1 MIQYVIPTKDNAN
14 KLVTSIS
21 TMSTNTKIHI
31 ESENESIFKKYNNA
45 LDKME
50 INDDDVIVFL
60 HDDIEI
66 RDEHIEKK
74 LELYFK
80 YRPNVG
86 IAGVIGTN
94 LFDRSGGWW
103 LSNRMIY
110 SRGRI
115 IQGFDNGTEHP
126 MIEVGGMDDS
136 DIVSVDGC
144 ILFIK
149 GSVAK
154 YFRFDNNTYD
164 GYHFYDVDTCFS
176 LMEQGWHVGIIDI
189 LVKHDS
195 EGPLS
200 ESWIS
205 DRDKFIKKWED
216 KGYIF
221 PITKK
226 QFKELKK

>member
-1 MIQYVIPTKDNAN
+1 
-14 KLVTSIS
+14 
-21 TMSTNTKIHI
+21 
-31 ESENESIFKKYNNA
+31 
-45 LDKME
+45 
-50 INDDDVIVFL
+50 
-60 HDDIEI
+60 
-66 RDEHIEKK
+66 
-74 LELYFK
+74 
-80 YRPNVG
+80 
-86 IAGVIGTN
+86 
-94 LFDRSGGWW
+94 
-103 LSNRMIY
+103 
-110 SRGRI
+110 
-115 IQGFDNGTEHP
+115 
-126 MIEVGGMDDS
+126 MDDS

-144 ILFIK
+144 ILFIR
-149 GSVAK
+149 GYVAK

-200 ESWIS
+200 DTWHLN
-205 DRDKFIKKWED
+205 RDKFIKKWED